1 MKQSDRELCERL
13 TKALTTINKNYT
25 PLAVSPASIEAIDE
39 NRESPGHIW
48 LCVGGWAW
56 RDFTH
61 NRGGSGLTMS
71 DAWQALI
78 QSLESN

>member
-56 RDFTH
+56 R
-61 NRGGSGLTMS
+61 
-71 DAWQALI
+71 
-78 QSLESN
+78 